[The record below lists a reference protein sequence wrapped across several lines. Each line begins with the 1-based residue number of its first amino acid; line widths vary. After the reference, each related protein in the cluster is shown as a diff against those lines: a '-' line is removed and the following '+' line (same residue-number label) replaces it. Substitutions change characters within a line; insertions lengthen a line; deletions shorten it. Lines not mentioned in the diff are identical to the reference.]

1 MFNRFSVGR
10 RGFSLGLASIF
21 IAASRPAQAAAEP
34 GAGSTAAAGSDFKG
48 TLYPIGGAADS
59 SLRRFAELAGG
70 SAGKITILPHS
81 SSSPKE
87 TAEELA
93 NTFMALGVRDTE
105 LILPGENRK
114 LPECTAIFMSGG
126 DQSRMMRLISK
137 EMISQIREFLKKGG
151 LVGGTS
157 AGAAAVSSQM
167 IAGGMSDGLPKS
179 KSLMISE
186 GLGLL
191 PSYMVDTHVGARARH
206 DRLMVGLSMEP
217 GLKGIGLDEDTA
229 VEIKDGKA
237 TVRGAGVAHVYRR
250 AENFNSNLPE
260 TPEGR
265 TASVQNMIYSIFPA
279 GETFEL

>member
-1 MFNRFSVGR
+1 MFNRISVGR
-10 RGFSLGLASIF
+10 RGFSLGLLSTFLASIKPAGANESLPT
-21 IAASRPAQAAAEP
+21 AAI
-34 GAGSTAAAGSDFKG
+34 GAGADFKG
-48 TLYPIGGAADS
+48 TLYPIGGGAES
-59 SLRRFAELAGG
+59 SLRRFAELSGG
-70 SAGKITILPHS
+70 SSGKITILPHS

-93 NTFMALGVRDTE
+93 NTFMALGVRNTE
-105 LILPGENRK
+105 IIMPGEKKK
-114 LPECTAIFMSGG
+114 LPDCTAVFMTGG

-137 EMISQIREFLKKGG
+137 EFISDLLSFLKAGG

-191 PSYMVDTHVGARARH
+191 PAYMVDTHVGARARH
-206 DRLMVGLSMEP
+206 DRLMVGLSMVS

-237 TVRGAGVAHVYRR
+237 TVRGVGVAHVYRR
-250 AENFNSNLPE
+250 AENFSSNLPE

-265 TASVQNMIYSIFPA
+265 MAGVANMIYSIYPA
-279 GETFEL
+279 GESFEL